1 MSLPNQSV
9 QPSKLIFPIH
19 INCDKIAK
27 AFRRRTGFNRMPTAN
42 RVKGGARRVY
52 AEVPRF
58 RGLDFNGMRAG
69 KCAGPLMQAGCS
81 FSRPGKSD
89 EVISKAATGD
99 TQSTIVGK
107 SKPRSIIPGETTVQS
122 IKEEVIDQGG
132 EGKKRF
138 FRGSP
143 CRTDEQTAKGSE
155 GPNVVMTELRASI
168 RLEQIKST
176 ALGGK

>member
-19 INCDKIAK
+19 INCEHDPKIAK
-27 AFRRRTGFNRMPTAN
+27 AFRRRTGFNKMPTAN
-42 RVKGGARRVY
+42 RVKGGSRRVD

-58 RGLDFNGMRAG
+58 RGLDFNGMQAE
-69 KCAGPLMQAGCS
+69 KCAGPLMHAGCS
-81 FSRPGKSD
+81 FSRSSESD

-122 IKEEVIDQGG
+122 IKKEVVDQGG
-132 EGKKRF
+132 EGK
-138 FRGSP
+138 RGSP
-143 CRTDEQTAKGSE
+143 CRTGEQTAKGSE
-155 GPNVVMTELRASI
+155 GPNVVMTELRQS
-168 RLEQIKST
+168 
-176 ALGGK
+176 G